1 LIRDAEETSMGMEG
15 RAVERRLHYG
25 WIVAG
30 LTFVTLLAAAGV
42 RSVPAVLM
50 VPLEQEFGWQRST
63 ISFAI
68 SLNLLLY
75 GFMGPFS
82 AAIADRLGPRRMMM
96 VAMACLGLGVCLT
109 LVMTAS
115 WQLVILWGIVIGCG
129 AGMVALALGAFI
141 VNRWFVERRGIV
153 MGGIT
158 AATAMGQL
166 LFLPSLAAIIEAD
179 GWRVAATAVAVL
191 VFLTVPM
198 LWFFMRDFPA
208 EVGQRPFGSRND
220 APPPRPA
227 TGNPFTT
234 AFAAL
239 GHAVA
244 SRDFWLL
251 SMSFFICGLSTNGLI
266 GTHLIAA
273 CIDHGIPQVM
283 AASLLAMMG
292 VCNLIGTIGS
302 GWLSDRYNNRYL
314 LCAYYALRGVSLLFL
329 PVALNTTTIDLGLT
343 VFAIFYGLD
352 WISTV
357 PPTLRLTTDIF
368 KGNGA
373 LVYGWI
379 VAIHQVGSAVAA
391 FLGGV
396 SRTYLGD
403 YFDAFIVSG
412 IACFIAAILVLRV
425 GQATRNHRAAEAVPS
440 TAAAE

>member
-1 LIRDAEETSMGMEG
+1 MASESGTVG
-15 RAVERRLHYG
+15 RRLHYG
-25 WIVAG
+25 WIIAG

-42 RSVPAVLM
+42 RSMPAILI
-50 VPLEQEFGWQRST
+50 VPLEREFGWDRST

-75 GFMGPFS
+75 GLMGPFS

-96 VAMACLGLGVCLT
+96 VAMGCLAVGVCLT

-115 WQLVILWGIVIGCG
+115 WQLVVLWGVVVGCG
-129 AGMVALALGAFI
+129 SGMVALALGGFI

-166 LFLPSLAAIIEAD
+166 LFLPSLAALVEAYD
-179 GWRVAATAVAVL
+179 WRVAAGIVAVL
-191 VFLTVPM
+191 VLLTVPM

-208 EVGQRPFGSRND
+208 EVGERPFGQRD
-220 APPPRPA
+220 ETPPARHA
-227 TGNPFTT
+227 TGNPFAT

-239 GHAVA
+239 GLAVV

-292 VCNLIGTIGS
+292 VCNLVGTIGS
-302 GWLSDRYNNRYL
+302 GWLTDRYDSRHL
-314 LCAYYALRGVSLLFL
+314 LCTYYALRGASLLFL
-329 PVALNTTTIDLGLT
+329 PMALNTTTIDLGLT
-343 VFAIFYGLD
+343 VFALFYGLD
-352 WISTV
+352 WIATV
-357 PPTLRLTTDIF
+357 PPTLRLTTDVF
-368 KGNGA
+368 KGKGA

-379 VAIHQVGSAVAA
+379 VAMHQFGSAIAA

-403 YFDAFIVSG
+403 YFDAFIVTG
-412 IACFIAAILVLRV
+412 IACFVAAILVLGVGRETRRRGPPARV
-425 GQATRNHRAAEAVPS
+425 A
-440 TAAAE
+440 AAAE